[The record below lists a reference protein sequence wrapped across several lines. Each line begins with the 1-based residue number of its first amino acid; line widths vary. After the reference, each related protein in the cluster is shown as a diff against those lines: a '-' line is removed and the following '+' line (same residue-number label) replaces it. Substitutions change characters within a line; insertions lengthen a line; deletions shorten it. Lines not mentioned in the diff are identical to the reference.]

1 MPAKPNERNYRML
14 SVPLTT
20 RAIAATDGEER
31 EKRFDTD
38 YYVEGY
44 ASTFN
49 DPYVLWHD
57 PWGEID
63 YYEVIDPGA
72 FHDTDMSD
80 VIFQYD
86 HDGHVFARQSNGT
99 LIVEP
104 DEHGL
109 FIAADLGKSSA
120 SRQMYEEIESGL
132 CTRMSWAFTIAED
145 SYDRET
151 HTTRILRVK
160 KVFDVSAVSYP
171 ADPNTEI
178 SARALNGEI
187 GRAYEEF
194 ACHQRRLANQ
204 RAMASA
210 ALAIAR
216 ARARKQV

>member
-1 MPAKPNERNYRML
+1 MPARPNERLYRML
-14 SVPLTT
+14 SAPLAPIGAVEH
-20 RAIAATDGEER
+20 RD
-31 EKRFDTD
+31 KRIESD

-57 PWGEID
+57 PWNDVDCTEI
-63 YYEVIDPGA
+63 IDPGA
-72 FHDTDMSD
+72 FRDADMSD
-80 VIFQYD
+80 VIMQYD
-86 HDGHVFARQSNGT
+86 HTGHVYARMTNGT

-109 FIAADLGKSSA
+109 FVAADLGRASS
-120 SRQMYEEIESGL
+120 SRAMYEEIESGL
-132 CTRMSWAFTIAED
+132 CTRMSWAFTVAED

-160 KVFDVSAVSYP
+160 KVYDVSAVSLP

-187 GRAYEEF
+187 ERAYMEYVR
-194 ACHQRRLANQ
+194 HSNRLKNS
-204 RAMASA
+204 RAMAA
-210 ALAIAR
+210 ASIAIAR
-216 ARARKQV
+216 ANDRKRV

>member
-20 RAIAATDGEER
+20 RAIAGADGEER

-72 FHDTDMSD
+72 FRDADMSD
-80 VIFQYD
+80 VIMQYN
-86 HDGHVFARQSNGT
+86 HDGHVYARQSNGT

-132 CTRMSWAFTIAED
+132 CTRMSWAFTVAED

-160 KVFDVSAVSYP
+160 KVFDVSGVSYP
-171 ADPNTEI
+171 CDPNTEI
-178 SARALNGEI
+178 SARAFNGEI
-187 GRAYEEF
+187 ERAYGEYMRHK
-194 ACHQRRLANQ
+194 ARLASS
-204 RAMASA
+204 RARASA
-210 ALAIAR
+210 AIAIAK
-216 ARARKQV
+216 ARKKV